1 MTDPAPV
8 KEPRRLGLWIP
19 FVLVVTLIAG
29 WSAYWFYTAH
39 RIDGLI
45 ALRQT
50 ELIKAGYQVSYEPT
64 KVRGYPYRMFAEF
77 RNLTVIAPSGRGFS
91 APLLNAEANAYAL
104 DKWVMNAPSGLTL
117 YRGHPSGQELGKI
130 VVTGR
135 AFRASVSGLNN
146 PVYNVAL
153 QGLDLSLVPSDP
165 SHPFA
170 FSTAENF
177 EAYLRPTRDTAKT
190 LVPDSA
196 DMLIRLTGAHG
207 QPGSTVANLSPDKPL
222 SLHVEGTVDH
232 ISGFAGKDFASS
244 LKTWSAGGGLVSGF
258 KSNLKAGD
266 LDLFAISDDL
276 RLDPN
281 SRLSGHMDVEMSG
294 TFKPMEVLS
303 AVHLISKDN
312 MTLAAPLL
320 NMTLATQGPQKFPID
335 FRNGSAYIGAL
346 KVSDAPILP

>member
-1 MTDPAPV
+1 MSDLAPTR
-8 KEPRRLGLWIP
+8 EPRRLGLWIP
-19 FVLVVTLIAG
+19 FVLIVALIAG

-45 ALRQT
+45 TLRQS
-50 ELIKAGYQVSYEPT
+50 ELIKAGYQVSYEPL

-77 RNLTVIAPSGRGFS
+77 KNLTVIAPSGRGF
-91 APLLNAEANAYAL
+91 ATPLLNAEANAYAL

-117 YRGHPSGQELGKI
+117 YRGHPAGQELGKV
-130 VVTGR
+130 VVTGQNL
-135 AFRASVSGLNN
+135 RASVSGLNN

-153 QGLDLSLVPSDP
+153 QGLDLTLTPSDLA
-165 SHPFA
+165 HPFA
-170 FSTAENF
+170 FSAAENF
-177 EAYLRPTRDTAKT
+177 EAYLRPTRDTSKI

-207 QPGSTVANLSPDKPL
+207 QPGSTVANLSPEKPL

-232 ISGFAGKDFASS
+232 ISGFAGKDFGDS
-244 LKTWSAGGGLVSGF
+244 LKAWSAGGGLISGF
-258 KSNLKAGD
+258 KSSLKAGD
-266 LDLFAISDDL
+266 LDLFASSDDL
-276 RLDPN
+276 RLDAS
-281 SRLSGHMDVEMSG
+281 SRLSGHMDVELSG
-294 TFKPMEVLS
+294 AFKPMEVLS
-303 AVHLISKDN
+303 AVHLISKEN

-335 FRNGSAYIGAL
+335 FKNGSAYIGAL